1 MLKLK
6 LFLTRADR
14 HNGILTSLLLL
25 VSRTIIDLRLLNALT
40 DVIIC
45 KWLGVTSIVMGP
57 H

>member
-40 DVIIC
+40 DVIIF